1 MTTDKKTNGLGI
13 FGKMLVIML
22 AAALLPTG
30 LIWYVSYRVQSKQL
44 ESAIHTRLSATADR
58 LSTYTDQWLD
68 AHLRMLRLAALDPDI
83 ISMDGARQAPTLR
96 AINQEYPY
104 IYLAHTIRATDGTN
118 EGRSDGKSSLYYGDR
133 QYFKDALNPA
143 KGYGL
148 EAAVGKTSGL
158 PAFILAVPIY
168 RDGQAVG
175 ALSAALLIEDIS
187 KQIVDSSIGRTGFAF
202 LLDAKGRVVAHPEKE
217 FARVQKDLSQHA
229 AIVAARSDQKPP
241 FLLDDGGRRVVS
253 VATTTREGM
262 TLIAQQDVDE
272 AYEPSRQANA
282 DAAFVL
288 GGSAVVAL
296 LLAFAFSRGF
306 TSPIRR
312 LTHAAERMS
321 LGEMS
326 IAIPESTRTDE
337 LGDVARAIERMA
349 VSLRL
354 AMAKIES
361 LRDGAAANRS
371 SRPPMNS
378 SVVPRLGSGA
388 KAS

>member
-217 FARVQKDLSQHA
+217 FARVRTGRASA
-229 AIVAARSDQKPP
+229 S
-241 FLLDDGGRRVVS
+241 LLDGIMVEYYGARTHLNSLATVNVPEPRLIVITPFDKGAMGEIERAIKGSDLGLNPMNDGR
-253 VATTTREGM
+253 
-262 TLIAQQDVDE
+262 LIRI
-272 AYEPSRQANA
+272 P
-282 DAAFVL
+282 
-288 GGSAVVAL
+288 
-296 LLAFAFSRGF
+296 
-306 TSPIRR
+306 
-312 LTHAAERMS
+312 
-321 LGEMS
+321 
-326 IAIPESTRTDE
+326 IPELTEERRRDLVKQVHKLAEEGRVAVRNVRRDANDHLKKALKAGEITEDDERRGLKVVQDLTDE
-337 LGDVARAIERMA
+337 HI
-349 VSLRL
+349 
-354 AMAKIES
+354 AKIDEQ
-361 LRDGAAANRS
+361 LKHKEHDIL
-371 SRPPMNS
+371 
-378 SVVPRLGSGA
+378 VI
-388 KAS
+388 